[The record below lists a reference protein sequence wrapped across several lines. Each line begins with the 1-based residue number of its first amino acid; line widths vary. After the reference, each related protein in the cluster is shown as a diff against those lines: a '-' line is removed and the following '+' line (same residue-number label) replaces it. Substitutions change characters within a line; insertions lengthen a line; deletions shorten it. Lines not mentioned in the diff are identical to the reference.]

1 MLYKNKESPS
11 EAIIRNEKKKRKKSS
26 EEKSE
31 SKKSFKISP
40 EGTDV
45 AALRKSLF
53 KKTTLEKK
61 REVSRQ
67 IRFASKKT
75 DQNEKNVSR
84 LSPAPSKQNKG
95 AVLLFPLQFLHI
107 IIIIIIWR
115 EEVGEN

>member
-53 KKTTLEKK
+53 KKTTWK
-61 REVSRQ
+61 RSERGLAQ
-67 IRFASKKT
+67 IRFAFNKKRRRP
-75 DQNEKNVSR
+75 K
-84 LSPAPSKQNKG
+84 
-95 AVLLFPLQFLHI
+95 
-107 IIIIIIWR
+107 
-115 EEVGEN
+115 